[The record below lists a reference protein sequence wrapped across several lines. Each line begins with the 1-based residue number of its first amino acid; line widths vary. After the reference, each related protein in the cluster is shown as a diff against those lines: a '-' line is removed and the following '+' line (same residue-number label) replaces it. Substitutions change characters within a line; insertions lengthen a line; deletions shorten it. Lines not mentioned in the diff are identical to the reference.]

1 MAWRSFQL
9 DSTRRRAV
17 IRVAKRFLLDGDPKV
32 LGMQA
37 SLPHFRRERKLAKS
51 DLWPIAGMD
60 EVGRGPLAGPVA
72 VAAVILDPDRLPK
85 GVNDSKALERAAREE
100 LYEMILER
108 TIAVAV
114 AFASAAEIDRINI
127 RQASLLAMRRALAA
141 LAVRPRYVLIDGNDL
156 PRALCCDG
164 ETIIGGDAKSM
175 TIAAA
180 SIVAKVTRD
189 RLMRRL
195 CRVYPVYGFSRHVGY
210 STEEHLAAIA
220 KYGPCP
226 YHRLSFSPFKPA
238 AE

>member
-1 MAWRSFQL
+1 MQ
-9 DSTRRRAV
+9 
-17 IRVAKRFLLDGDPKV
+17 PK
-32 LGMQA
+32 LP
-37 SLPHFRRERKLAKS
+37 LPHFRQERKLAKS

-72 VAAVILDPDRLPK
+72 AAAVILDPNRLPK
-85 GVNDSKALERAAREE
+85 GVNDSKAFEREEREE
-100 LYEMILER
+100 LYEKILER

-114 AFASAAEIDRINI
+114 AFVSAAEIDLINI

-141 LAVRPRYVLIDGNDL
+141 LAVKPRYVLIDGNDL
-156 PRALCCDG
+156 PLALCCDG
-164 ETIIGGDAKSM
+164 ETIIDGDTKSM
-175 TIAAA
+175 SIAAA

-195 CRVYPVYGFSRHVGY
+195 CRVYPVYGFSHHVGY

-220 KYGPCP
+220 KHGPCP
-226 YHRLSFSPFKPA
+226 YHRLSFAPFKPVA